1 MTWISIVKEY
11 LVITQRTEID
21 FSEFKKIKIISLYMI
36 EDFTIHVYM
45 LKIKNITVKH
55 VYTF

>member
-1 MTWISIVKEY
+1 
-11 LVITQRTEID
+11 
-21 FSEFKKIKIISLYMI
+21 MI

-55 VYTF
+55 VYTFQGNSSIAHANKRAIYHKIDMVFNIIESNFIY